1 MPLAQPDV
9 QPVIRTTVDDEP
21 VNALPPKRKT
31 AVDYFPTGVVL
42 SLAKPYLAGQSA
54 QEALAI
60 AHQNFTQNQFTGTL
74 DILGEDAQNDKDCED
89 SVQHY
94 INLVDSINKDPLIAD
109 SVRKQLSVSF
119 KPSMFSTMAPGAVS
133 ATSEALD
140 KAFDRIMRVVD
151 YGAKHNI
158 RMTLEAEDHRW
169 TNFQLE
175 AYFALIN
182 AGYTNLGTVLQ
193 TRLFRTVKDLE
204 RFDSRM
210 RVRLVI
216 GIYNEPAQIAH
227 TDKNV
232 MKRLVVQYAKELL
245 DKGVY
250 TEIASHDTRLID
262 SFYETV
268 VIPNRVSAFNFEHQ
282 FLQGVPRAK
291 LERELVSGLY
301 FDKFKQSCKSEA
313 DLQFLEQL
321 QKDGAL
327 VRMYYP
333 FGSARVSGAY
343 CRRRLI
349 ENPNM
354 IIFGIKNFFGIH

>member
-1 MPLAQPDV
+1 MPVAQPDI
-9 QPVIRTTVDDEP
+9 QPVIRTIVDDEP
-21 VNALPPKRKT
+21 VKALPPKPKT
-31 AVDYFPTGVVL
+31 AVDYFPSGLVL

-60 AHQNFTQNQFTGTL
+60 AHSNFSENQFTGTL
-74 DILGEDAQNDKDCED
+74 DILGEDAQNDADCED

-94 INLVDSINKDPLIAD
+94 IDLVDRISSDPLPAN
-109 SVRKQLSVSF
+109 SVREQLSVSF
-119 KPSMFSTMAPGAVS
+119 KPSMFSTMAPGAAS
-133 ATSEALD
+133 STSKALD
-140 KAFDRIMRVVD
+140 DAFDRIMRVVD

-182 AGYTNLGTVLQ
+182 AGYSNLGTVLQ
-193 TRLFRTVKDLE
+193 TRLFRTIKDLQ

-232 MKRLVVQYAKELL
+232 MKQLVVQFAQELL
-245 DKGVY
+245 GKGVY
-250 TEIASHDTRLID
+250 TEIASHDIKLID
-262 SFYETV
+262 NFYETV
-268 VIPNRVSAFNFEHQ
+268 VIPNRLSPYNFEHQ
-282 FLQGVPRAK
+282 FLQGVPRVK
-291 LERELVSGLY
+291 LERELVSGQY
-301 FDKFKQSCKSEA
+301 FEKFKQRNEQS
-313 DLQFLEQL
+313 DTQFIEQL

-327 VRMYYP
+327 VRMYLP

-354 IIFGIKNFFGIH
+354 IIFGMKNFLGIQ

>member
-1 MPLAQPDV
+1 MPVAQPDV
-9 QPVIRTTVDDEP
+9 QPVIRNIVDDEP
-21 VNALPPKRKT
+21 VKALPPKRKT
-31 AVDYFPTGVVL
+31 AVDYFPTGLVL

-60 AHQNFTQNQFTGTL
+60 AHNNFSQNQYTGTL
-74 DILGEDAQNDKDCED
+74 DILGEDAQNDVDCED

-94 INLVDSINKDPLIAD
+94 INLVDSISANPLPVNA
-109 SVRKQLSVSF
+109 VREQLSVSF
-119 KPSMFSTMAPGAVS
+119 KPSMFSTMAPGAAS
-133 ATSEALD
+133 ATSKALD
-140 KAFDRIMRVVD
+140 DAFDRIMRVVD

-182 AGYTNLGTVLQ
+182 AGYANLGTVLQ
-193 TRLFRTVKDLE
+193 TRLFRTAKDLQ

-227 TDKNV
+227 TDKTV
-232 MKRLVVQYAKELL
+232 MKQLVVQYAQDLL
-245 DKGVY
+245 SKGVY
-250 TEIASHDTRLID
+250 TEIASHDLKLID
-262 SFYETV
+262 NFYETV
-268 VIPNRVSAFNFEHQ
+268 VIPNRLSPYNFEHQ

-291 LERELVSGLY
+291 LERELVSGKY
-301 FDKFKQSCKSEA
+301 FEKFKQRNEQS
-313 DLQFLEQL
+313 DIPFIEQL
-321 QKDGAL
+321 QKAGSL
-327 VRMYYP
+327 VRMYLP

-354 IIFGIKNFFGIH
+354 IIFGMKNFLGIQ